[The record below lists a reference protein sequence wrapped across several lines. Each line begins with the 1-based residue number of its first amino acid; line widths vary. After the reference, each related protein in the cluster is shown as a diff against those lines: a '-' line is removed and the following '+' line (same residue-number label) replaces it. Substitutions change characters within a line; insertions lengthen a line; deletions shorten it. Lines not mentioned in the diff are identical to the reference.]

1 MGRAITMYLLD
12 DVAALRLVPR
22 TVLELEGMTVVG
34 EAGDGAV
41 WIGEIA
47 ELQPDVFEKGE
58 PLERVVVGLTR
69 PDVRPGDLRRVS

>member
-1 MGRAITMYLLD
+1 
-12 DVAALRLVPR
+12 
-22 TVLELEGMTVVG
+22 MTVVG